1 MEAAVSERGAVALAA
16 AVQSPEYAF
25 PTLQPRVALQLVQQ
39 ADAQRTR
46 DEEDDVRP
54 RESGQTAIRAL
65 NVVIASIGLIL
76 GSPLIL
82 LVGLAGKRPSPGPAP
97 SLETRAGGGRPP
109 PRR

>member
-39 ADAQRTR
+39 ADAQRKR
-46 DEEDDVRP
+46 DEDDDVRP

-82 LVGLAGKRPSPGPAP
+82 LVGLAVEVPSPGPP
-97 SLETRAGGGRPP
+97 PYFSTPGRGDRRPP
-109 PRR
+109 R